1 MNSQTGRRM
10 NRKGIKFLIGG
21 ILIVAV
27 IVGVFIS
34 VGSENMTYYYTPAEI
49 LAHPEKYTD
58 KRIRVMG
65 LVEHDSIQ
73 WFSKET
79 KLVFEI
85 SDESDQTLKVE
96 YHGAKP
102 DMFREGQ
109 GVVVEGKLQGNGH
122 LDASVLL
129 VKHSEE
135 YKAAEHSESKDS
147 YIKTMDL

>member
-1 MNSQTGRRM
+1 MNSQTGKNM
-10 NRKGIKFLIGG
+10 NKKSLKFLIGG
-21 ILIVAV
+21 VLIVAV
-27 IVGVFIS
+27 IVGIFVS
-34 VGSENMTYYYTPAEI
+34 VSSENMTYYYTPTEI
-49 LAHPEKYTD
+49 LTHPEKYAD

-79 KLVFEI
+79 KLIFKI
-85 SDESDQTLKVE
+85 SDEEDQILNVE
-96 YHGAKP
+96 YHGARP

-109 GVVVEGKLQGNGH
+109 GVVVEGKLQGNSH
-122 LDASVLL
+122 LAATVLL

>member
-1 MNSQTGRRM
+1 MNSQTGKNM
-10 NRKGIKFLIGG
+10 NKKSLKF
-21 ILIVAV
+21 LIVAV
-27 IVGVFIS
+27 IVGIFVS
-34 VGSENMTYYYTPAEI
+34 VSSENMTYYYTPTEI
-49 LAHPEKYTD
+49 LTHPEKYAD

-79 KLVFEI
+79 KLIFKI
-85 SDESDQTLKVE
+85 SDEEDQILNVE
-96 YHGAKP
+96 YHGARP

-109 GVVVEGKLQGNGH
+109 GVVVEGKLQGNSH
-122 LDASVLL
+122 LAATVLL